1 MSVSA
6 ALVLQLL
13 ELREENARLRD
24 RLRQFEGPPDSRKSS
39 GTGEAAAAAAQHGG
53 GGGVPAH
60 VSM

>member
-1 MSVSA
+1 M
-6 ALVLQLL
+6 LVQLL

-39 GTGEAAAAAAQHGG
+39 STGEAVAAAQHPSGG

-60 VSM
+60 LSMQ